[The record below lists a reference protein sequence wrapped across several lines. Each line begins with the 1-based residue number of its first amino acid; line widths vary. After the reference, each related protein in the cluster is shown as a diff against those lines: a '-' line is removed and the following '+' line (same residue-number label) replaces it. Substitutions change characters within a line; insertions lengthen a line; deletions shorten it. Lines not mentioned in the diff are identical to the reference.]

1 MNRILR
7 TCNSQEGGAPLRF
20 ASIAGFLG
28 ALFLG
33 TLYYVS
39 AELPAQA
46 PGVAIEENE
55 PPLDDPK
62 LLAEAAKLKE
72 AGKLLDQDVVRR
84 RLRKPTPAPLKL
96 PRPSQTPLSAP
107 KVAQRAREAMV
118 RIGWYYLCD
127 HCDDWHLDLAGGFA
141 IADGAATTCR
151 HCIDPDE
158 APMRE
163 GYLVA
168 VDSGGTLRAATAV
181 LAADEA
187 MDVAVVK
194 IEGLTSPPLPLN
206 DQVSPGEASFVY
218 SDPMSVAGHFTVGH
232 VNRFFWADP
241 AAAKDPTSLAGARN
255 LRLHVSNDWAPGSS
269 GSAVFDACGN
279 VIGQV
284 AAIEHLMDEPL
295 PSETPLDAEGEAP
308 PPAKGK
314 PAPKEKPAAE
324 PAGDAEPADAPAERS
339 STAKPKSDAA
349 PPEKTAPRGG
359 EEGEQPRKGD
369 ERGIL
374 KDKDME
380 KLPPMEGAAFMIL
393 HEAVPAR
400 SIRLLVESMGK
411 PAAELKTPAPPAE
424 KAAPDRTPVGG
435 AAR

>member
-1 MNRILR
+1 MHRILR
-7 TCNSQEGGAPLRF
+7 AYQTWEGAAPLRF
-20 ASIAGFLG
+20 ALVAAVLGSIF
-28 ALFLG
+28 
-33 TLYYVS
+33 VVP

-72 AGKLLDQDVVRR
+72 AGKLLDQNVVRR

-96 PRPSQTPLSAP
+96 PQPSQTPLSAP
-107 KVAQRAREAMV
+107 KVAARAREAMV

-127 HCDDWHLDLAGGFA
+127 KCDDWHLDLAGGFT
-141 IADGAATTCR
+141 IAEGAATTCR

-168 VDSGGTLRAATAV
+168 VDSGGTLRAVTAV

-187 MDVAVVK
+187 MDVGIVRV
-194 IEGLTSPPLPLN
+194 EGLTTPPLPLN
-206 DQVSPGEASFVY
+206 DQVSPGEPSYVY

-232 VNRFFWADP
+232 VNRFFWAEPD
-241 AAAKDPTSLAGARN
+241 AAKDPATLAGARN

-279 VIGQV
+279 VMGQV

-308 PPAKGK
+308 PPKGK
-314 PAPKEKPAAE
+314 PAPKEKPA
-324 PAGDAEPADAPAERS
+324 DAPADGDSPAE
-339 STAKPKSDAA
+339 PKSDAA

-380 KLPPMEGAAFMIL
+380 KLPPLEGAAFMIL

-411 PAAELKTPAPPAE
+411 PAADAVKTPAPPEA
-424 KAAPDRTPVGG
+424 KTPPDRTPVGAG
-435 AAR
+435 R